1 MNDLIDT
8 AQLRAEEMLQ
18 NEIDAARKHVS
29 QSPKAT
35 GKCLFCDEPLDD
47 SERRFCDKYCAAD
60 AEKYGTMDGGFIP
73 LCDTERIKR
82 GQRPN
87 YLIR

>member
-1 MNDLIDT
+1 MGDVVDS

-18 NEIDAARKHVS
+18 AEIDAARKHVS
-29 QSPKAT
+29 QAPVAT
-35 GKCLFCDEPLDD
+35 GKCLYCGEPF
-47 SERRFCDKYCAAD
+47 EEEARRFCDIECAKD
-60 AEKYGTMDGGFIP
+60 AERLGTIDGGFIS
-73 LCDTERIKR
+73 LSDSTRIKR